1 MEPTC
6 RKLIELIT
14 EQKLGYQNLKELSS
28 QKRQAL
34 IAGDL
39 EKLASLTE
47 KEEALILKLGK
58 LENQRQEC
66 FLELAAK
73 GGFDETATLQEALPF
88 LPAAYQM
95 QLKELQADFAVLIEK
110 LSQLNEENMSLLER
124 SLQFVN
130 FTAEAL
136 SEQSKPVYDAEQQ
149 IKMEQL
155 RNLLDKKV

>member
-34 IAGDL
+34 IAGGDL

-47 KEEALILKLGK
+47 KEETLILQLGGK

-66 FLELAAK
+66 F
-73 GGFDETATLQEALPF
+73 
-88 LPAAYQM
+88 
-95 QLKELQADFAVLIEK
+95 
-110 LSQLNEENMSLLER
+110 
-124 SLQFVN
+124 
-130 FTAEAL
+130 
-136 SEQSKPVYDAEQQ
+136 
-149 IKMEQL
+149 
-155 RNLLDKKV
+155 

>member
-47 KEEALILKLGK
+47 KEETLILQLGK
-58 LENQRQEC
+58 LENQ
-66 FLELAAK
+66 
-73 GGFDETATLQEALPF
+73 
-88 LPAAYQM
+88 
-95 QLKELQADFAVLIEK
+95 
-110 LSQLNEENMSLLER
+110 
-124 SLQFVN
+124 
-130 FTAEAL
+130 
-136 SEQSKPVYDAEQQ
+136 
-149 IKMEQL
+149 
-155 RNLLDKKV
+155 